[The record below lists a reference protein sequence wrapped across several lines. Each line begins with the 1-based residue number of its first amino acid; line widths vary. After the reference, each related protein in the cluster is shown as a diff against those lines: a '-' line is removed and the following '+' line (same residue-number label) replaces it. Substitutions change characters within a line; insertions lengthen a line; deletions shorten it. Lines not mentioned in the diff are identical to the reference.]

1 MNKIALTIAGS
12 DPSGGAGL
20 QADLKTFK
28 ALGVY
33 GISVPS
39 VLTSQNS
46 EGVQGIHE
54 LPHDFFS
61 QQLDVLLQ
69 DMRPDAL
76 KTGMIYSTDFI
87 EIIAEKIVQY
97 SLHNLVIDPV
107 TVSSTGVLLIEEDVM
122 DVLKQ
127 HLFPLAKVITPN
139 TYEATVLTGIDIKDE
154 KDIKEAAVKL
164 KEFGPETVIITGG
177 HLHGKAE
184 DLLFDG
190 DDFLTLENERLEGE
204 YHGTG
209 CVFSSAITACLAMG
223 FDVEESFIKAKQVVW
238 DAMKTGIAVGRG
250 MKVLNV

>member
-46 EGVQGIHE
+46 EGVQGIFE
-54 LPHDFFS
+54 IPNDFFS
-61 QQLDVLLQ
+61 QQLDVILQ

-76 KTGMIYSTDFI
+76 KTGMIYCTDFI
-87 EIIAEKIVQY
+87 EIIAEKIARY
-97 SLHNLVIDPV
+97 SLDNLVIDPV
-107 TVSSTGVLLIEEDVM
+107 SVSSTGVLLIEEDVM

-127 HLFPLAKVITPN
+127 YLFPLAKVITPN
-139 TYEATVLTGIDIKDE
+139 IYEASVLTGIDIKDD
-154 KDIKEAAVKL
+154 KDIKDAAVKL
-164 KEFGPETVIITGG
+164 RGFGPEAVIITGG

-184 DLLFDG
+184 DLLFNG
-190 DDFLTLENERLEGE
+190 DDFLTQENERLQGE

-209 CVFSSAITACLAMG
+209 CVFSSAVTAYLALG
-223 FDVEESFIKAKQVVW
+223 YDVRESFIKAKQVVW

-250 MKVLNV
+250 MKVLNM